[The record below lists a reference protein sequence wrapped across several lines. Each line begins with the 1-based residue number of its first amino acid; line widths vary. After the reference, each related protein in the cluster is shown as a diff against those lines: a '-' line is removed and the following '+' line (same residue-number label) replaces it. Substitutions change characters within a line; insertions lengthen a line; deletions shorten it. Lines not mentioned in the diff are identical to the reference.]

1 MSIIILYWCLFLNN
15 AFRLDLW
22 DRSCS
27 ILDVL
32 NNEEIKMAIN
42 TKEFKEK
49 HGYTWSEG
57 QRRLR
62 KAKENARMNGWSML
76 KYLREEK
83 GIYNLDDLMEALGED
98 VQ

>member
-1 MSIIILYWCLFLNN
+1 
-15 AFRLDLW
+15 
-22 DRSCS
+22 
-27 ILDVL
+27 
-32 NNEEIKMAIN
+32 MAIN

>member
-1 MSIIILYWCLFLNN
+1 
-15 AFRLDLW
+15 
-22 DRSCS
+22 
-27 ILDVL
+27 
-32 NNEEIKMAIN
+32 MAIN

-62 KAKENARMNGWSML
+62 KAKENARLNEWSMV
-76 KYLREEK
+76 KYLREET
-83 GIYNLDDLMEALGED
+83 GIYNLDALMEALGED

>member
-1 MSIIILYWCLFLNN
+1 
-15 AFRLDLW
+15 
-22 DRSCS
+22 
-27 ILDVL
+27 
-32 NNEEIKMAIN
+32 MAIN

-62 KAKENARMNGWSML
+62 KAKENARLNEWSMV

>member
-1 MSIIILYWCLFLNN
+1 
-15 AFRLDLW
+15 
-22 DRSCS
+22 
-27 ILDVL
+27 
-32 NNEEIKMAIN
+32 MAIN
-42 TKEFKEK
+42 KEFKEK
-49 HGYTWSEG
+49 HGYTWSES

-62 KAKENARMNGWSML
+62 KAKENARLNEWSMI